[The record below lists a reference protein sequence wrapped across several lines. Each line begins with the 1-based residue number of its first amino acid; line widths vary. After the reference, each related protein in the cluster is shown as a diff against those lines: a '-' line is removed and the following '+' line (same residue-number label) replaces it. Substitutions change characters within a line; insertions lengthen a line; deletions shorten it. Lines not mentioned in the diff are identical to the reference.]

1 MIPVKPSRK
10 KDNSEET
17 LDDRLRT
24 LTAESGLSEPLE
36 GGQIACQA
44 CAHRCR
50 IRHGAAG
57 ICKVRFNDQGS
68 LRVPT
73 GYVSSLQA
81 DPIEKKP
88 FFHALPGSLAF
99 SFGMLGCDYHCSF
112 CQNWIT
118 SQALKD
124 DVQDVSIRTI
134 SAEAIVAQA
143 LEAGAKS
150 ICSTYNEPL
159 ITVEW
164 AVEIFKRGREAGLST
179 SFVSN
184 GNATPEV
191 LAYLDPLI
199 DFFKVDLK
207 SYSEKFYRGL
217 GGRLE
222 PVLETIRA
230 LVKMDTWVE
239 IVTLLIP
246 GVNDSDG
253 ELNDIASF
261 IAGVSVDIPWHV
273 TAYRPEYRMSEPGPT
288 PASTLLRAA
297 EIGRSRGLRY
307 VYAGN
312 MSGKVGDAEHT
323 ICHSCGRVLIERQ
336 GFTIRANHM
345 NEDRCPDCKTVIA
358 GRWKIE
364 SVRK

>member
-1 MIPVKPSRK
+1 MISVKSSQQN
-10 KDNSEET
+10 DNLNEI
-17 LDDRLRT
+17 LGDRLRRH
-24 LTAESGLSEPLE
+24 TAVSELGEPLE
-36 GGQIACQA
+36 GGQIACLA

-50 IRHGAAG
+50 ILPRAAG
-57 ICKVRFNDQGS
+57 ICKVRFNDQAS

-88 FFHALPGSLAF
+88 FFHVLPGSFAF

-118 SQALKD
+118 SQALKSD
-124 DVQDVSIRTI
+124 AQGVSIRAI
-134 SAEAIVAQA
+134 SADTIVARA

-164 AVEIFKRGREAGLST
+164 AVEIFRPAREAGLFT

-191 LAYLDPLI
+191 LAYLDPWI

-207 SYSEKFYRGL
+207 SFSDNTYRGL

-230 LVKMDTWVE
+230 LVKMEKWVE

-253 ELNDIASF
+253 ELSDIASF

-273 TAYRPEYRMSEPGPT
+273 TAYRPEYRMVEPGPT
-288 PASTLLRAA
+288 PVSTLLRAA
-297 EIGRSRGLRY
+297 EVGRSRGLRY

-312 MSGKVGDAEHT
+312 IPGRVGNSEHT
-323 ICHSCGRVLIERQ
+323 LCPSCGKVLIERH
-336 GFTIRANHM
+336 GFTIRANHL
-345 NEDRCPDCKTVIA
+345 NGNRCPVCDAVIA

-364 SVRK
+364 SRH

>member
-1 MIPVKPSRK
+1 MVPAKPSAQNLNSAVPLEERLRGLSVASELRK
-10 KDNSEET
+10 P
-17 LDDRLRT
+17 LDDGRITCL
-24 LTAESGLSEPLE
+24 
-36 GGQIACQA
+36 A

-50 IRHGAAG
+50 IKPGAAG
-57 ICKVRFNDQGS
+57 ICRVRFNDRGE
-68 LRVPT
+68 LLVPH
-73 GYVSSLQA
+73 GYVSSVQT

-118 SQALKD
+118 SQALKKD
-124 DVQDVSIRTI
+124 AREVPIRVL
-134 SAEAIVAQA
+134 SAEAIVAAA
-143 LEAGAKS
+143 LDAGAAS

-159 ITVEW
+159 ISVEW
-164 AVEIFKRGREAGLST
+164 AVEIFRLGREAGLAT

-184 GNATPEV
+184 GNATPEA
-191 LAYLDPLI
+191 LTWIEPWI
-199 DFFKVDLK
+199 DYFKVDLK
-207 SYSEKFYRGL
+207 SFSDRTYRTL

-230 LVKMDTWVE
+230 LADMEKWVE

-246 GVNDSDG
+246 DLNDSDEELG
-253 ELNDIASF
+253 EIASF

-288 PASTLLRAA
+288 PVTTLLRAH
-297 EIGRSRGLRY
+297 EIGRSFGLHH

-312 MSGKVGDAEHT
+312 MPGRVGETEHT
-323 ICHSCGRVLIERQ
+323 YCPACGTILIERQ
-336 GFTIRANHM
+336 GFTIRANHLQG
-345 NEDRCPDCKTVIA
+345 DRCPRCGTGIA
-358 GRWKIE
+358 GRWEHE
-364 SVRK
+364 STPT